1 MVKREQKTDGDNIEN
16 FNNKEGKI
24 MDNKEIKVW
33 GIHTKDDGLFLKE
46 KLIAIGWHEVGD
58 LSVIAPE
65 REAFREKLF
74 ECYPDSSKQAIATNT
89 GQLFRFVHEMQVGDY
104 IVFPSKNDRMI
115 NIGRIEGDYYY
126 CPDAL
131 IDSHQYTNRRKVK
144 WIKHFPRTMFSQ
156 GALYEAGSALTIFM
170 IKNYSDEYIA
180 SLEKG
185 FNKTSLSEID
195 EDESVAATAEEII
208 QSTKD
213 FVIKELSR
221 QLKGYD
227 FEEFIA
233 DLLRAM
239 GYKATV
245 SPKGGD
251 SGIDV
256 IAYKDE
262 LPPRI
267 IVQVK
272 SKDGDISEAT
282 LQSLKGAMMP
292 GDYGFFITLS
302 DYTKN
307 ARKFLEANPIIR
319 GINGTELVEL
329 ILKYYEKLS
338 EKYQRIIPLEKVYI
352 PVKNDEF

>member
-1 MVKREQKTDGDNIEN
+1 ME
-16 FNNKEGKI
+16 
-24 MDNKEIKVW
+24 NKEIRVW
-33 GIHTKDDGLFLKE
+33 GIHTKDDGLFLKD
-46 KLIAIGWHEVGD
+46 KVIAIGWATVGD
-58 LSVIAPE
+58 LSQIAPDS
-65 REAFREKLF
+65 EAFREKMF
-74 ECYPDSSKQAIATNT
+74 KCYPEASKQSIATNT

-104 IVFPSKNDRMI
+104 VVFPSKADRMI
-115 NIGRIEGDYYY
+115 NIGRVESEYYY

-131 IDSHQYTNRRKVK
+131 NDTYQYVNRRKVN

-170 IKNYSDEYIA
+170 IKNYSDEYIS
-180 SLEKG
+180 SLDKG
-185 FNKTSLSEID
+185 FSKSSFTEID
-195 EDESVAATAEEII
+195 EDESVAATADEII

-227 FEEFIA
+227 FEEFVA

-267 IVQVK
+267 TVQVK
-272 SKDGDISEAT
+272 SKDGDISEST

-307 ARKFLEANPIIR
+307 ARKFLTANPIIR
-319 GINGTELVEL
+319 GINGTELVDL

-338 EKYQRIIPLEKVYI
+338 DKYQRIIPLEKVYI
-352 PVKNDEF
+352 PVKNDDV